1 MNWLAR
7 LLAHQ
12 GPKLNAAQQDK
23 IAAISALPAPDLGLA
38 HYETRYVAVNVEA
51 SATEGGNPQ
60 LLGFGAVAINRGLIT
75 PDDVFQTSTGAEP
88 ANALISLL
96 KFIAHAPV
104 VVFNAPFNQGLLERA
119 FEQELGNRLELEWL
133 DLMVLMPTLCPE
145 RIEGQTRMD
154 AWLGA
159 FGIER
164 LDIRNPLL
172 EALAVAQL
180 HQVAI
185 ARANG
190 QGMPTPRDLLET
202 QNSRKWL
209 RGS

>member
-1 MNWLAR
+1 M
-7 LLAHQ
+7 
-12 GPKLNAAQQDK
+12 
-23 IAAISALPAPDLGLA
+23 
-38 HYETRYVAVNVEA
+38 
-51 SATEGGNPQ
+51 
-60 LLGFGAVAINRGLIT
+60 
-75 PDDVFQTSTGAEP
+75 
-88 ANALISLL
+88 
-96 KFIAHAPV
+96 
-104 VVFNAPFNQGLLERA
+104 VVFNAPFNKGLLERA

-145 RIEGQTRMD
+145 RIEGQARMD